1 MENASGTAPTDGANS
16 TSGLF
21 PESPPFEAGGLLGLL
36 AVIRVVLDK
45 RAAAQKRHGKA
56 DERGR
61 AIRGGEVGI
70 RTLDA
75 LVGHTHLA
83 GEHLR
88 PLGHFS
94 TYNRCGLL

>member
-1 MENASGTAPTDGANS
+1 MQMCEIVQDSLQ
-16 TSGLF
+16 GLGSRSKGVAALGDADIDADRGMKTREC
-21 PESPPFEAGGLLGLL
+21 ESRKKKPPRLRGL
-36 AVIRVVLDK
+36 K
-45 RAAAQKRHGKA
+45 
-56 DERGR
+56 
-61 AIRGGEVGI
+61 IRGGEVGI

-94 TYNRCGLL
+94 TL

>member
-1 MENASGTAPTDGANS
+1 MTTFSKEAEDVPSCGRMIPSLTEVTRRRWDKKKTLNCKIQ
-16 TSGLF
+16 GL
-21 PESPPFEAGGLLGLL
+21 
-36 AVIRVVLDK
+36 K
-45 RAAAQKRHGKA
+45 
-56 DERGR
+56 
-61 AIRGGEVGI
+61 IRGGEAGI

-94 TYNRCGLL
+94 TLNRCGLL